1 MNRFNCNGQKKRTSR
16 RDLYESHI
24 MRPKKTS
31 LGGRGGTRTLMR
43 FLSQRPERCV
53 ATNYTTRPVNVPK
66 MTSSWASVGNSLID
80 PNGRF
85 ASFPP
90 SSPAYLVHF

>member
-1 MNRFNCNGQKKRTSR
+1 
-16 RDLYESHI
+16 
-24 MRPKKTS
+24 
-31 LGGRGGTRTLMR
+31 
-43 FLSQRPERCV
+43 
-53 ATNYTTRPVNVPK
+53 

>member
-1 MNRFNCNGQKKRTSR
+1 
-16 RDLYESHI
+16 

-53 ATNYTTRPVNVPK
+53 ATNYTTRPVNFPK
-66 MTSSWASVGNSLID
+66 MMICLGFGWKLTHRPTRSARELSALQPGASHAFLKS
-80 PNGRF
+80 
-85 ASFPP
+85 
-90 SSPAYLVHF
+90 